1 MALSYFT
8 IPDTGTI
15 VYEGD
20 IVILS
25 EYPDNFAIAS
35 HGWYEYEQTRAN
47 GWYFVLLPRRETI
60 PAANVNVSLLT
71 VVTSTSCAP
80 PCPTPIPD
88 PDEHTQSRTFITF
101 DTIAQRDGLTP
112 EFIPDGRIVRINDA
126 GEGKAE
132 YYEWSAEEEAWKP
145 WDILTHLEDLYTALD
160 DAVRALS
167 ESIQAKI
174 SKADGAVASNYI
186 ADVAITNNK
195 IADAAVDTRAL
206 GDGAITSDKLAEDA
220 VNTSHIHDQ
229 AITSNKLADASV
241 ETSHIADNAVTSDK
255 LSDTSVTTDKIEDGS
270 VTLSKL
276 STGVQ
281 DAISA
286 GASVVSELIPRLQT
300 NYIIALDSSSEVIMI
315 KNSVLPE
322 DLTAAITVYIP
333 ADWHNILQSDTL
345 STLADNTIFYVDGS
359 KNGQTFT
366 PTDYGYNIS
375 YSASISYNYN
385 VNDVLMQTC
394 SELLVANAILINA
407 LNGVN

>member
-20 IVILS
+20 LVILS

-101 DTIAQRDGLTP
+101 DTITQRDGLTP

-132 YYEWSAEEEAWKP
+132 YYQWSAEEEAWKT

-167 ESIQAKI
+167 DSIQAKI
-174 SKADGAVASNYI
+174 SKADGAVVSNYI
-186 ADVAITNNK
+186 ADMAITNNK
-195 IADAAVDTRAL
+195 IADAAVGARAL
-206 GDGAITSDKLAEDA
+206 EDGAITSDKLAED
-220 VNTSHIHDQ
+220 
-229 AITSNKLADASV
+229 
-241 ETSHIADNAVTSDK
+241 AVTSDK

-276 STGVQ
+276 STDVQ

-300 NYIIALDSSSEVIMI
+300 NYIVALGSSSEVIMI
-315 KNSVLPE
+315 KNNVLPE

-333 ADWHNILQSDTL
+333 ADWHNILQSNTL
-345 STLADNTIFYVDGS
+345 STLADNTIFYVDSS

>member
-20 IVILS
+20 LVILS

-132 YYEWSAEEEAWKP
+132 YYQWSAENEVWIT
-145 WDILTHLEDLYTALD
+145 WDIQSNMSSQQTQIDEAGEQIESLAEQVAAAETQIASAEQQIDEVGQQLQEYAETTEQQLTEIQ
-160 DAVRALS
+160 S
-167 ESIQAKI
+167 EV
-174 SKADGAVASNYI
+174 D
-186 ADVAITNNK
+186 NK
-195 IADAAVDTRAL
+195 I
-206 GDGAITSDKLAEDA
+206 
-220 VNTSHIHDQ
+220 
-229 AITSNKLADASV
+229 
-241 ETSHIADNAVTSDK
+241 DNADDVITTNMIVDE
-255 LSDTSVTTDKIEDGS
+255 SVS
-270 VTLSKL
+270 LSKL
-276 STGVQ
+276 SESLQSTITSQ
-281 DAISA
+281 SSSISSLESKTSHLDIA
-286 GASVVSELIPRLQT
+286 NICKYV
-300 NYIIALDSSSEVIMI
+300 IALDSNGSII
-315 KNSVLPE
+315 KILSIVSAGDLAVLSPSK
-322 DLTAAITVYIP
+322 VYIP
-333 ADWHNILQSDTL
+333 ADWTNVLQSGAFAG
-345 STLADNTIFYVDGS
+345 LAPDVLYVVDDS
-359 KNGQTFT
+359 INGQTFDPADYAAVGI
-366 PTDYGYNIS
+366 PTVSYDYDIN
-375 YSASISYNYN
+375 N
-385 VNDVLMQTC
+385 VILAGLKDMSSQINTLQATIGTLNDQLET
-394 SELLVANAILINA
+394 A
-407 LNGVN
+407 LNGGGS